1 MVTLV
6 ATQIGAMSAK
16 NVDKQ
21 KDVKDMG
28 YSMPSLKS
36 LH

>member
-6 ATQIGAMSAK
+6 ATQTGAASAK
-16 NVDKQ
+16 NLGKE
-21 KDVKDMG
+21 KDVTDMG
-28 YSMPSLKS
+28 YRMSSLKS

>member
-6 ATQIGAMSAK
+6 ATQIGATLAK
-16 NVDKQ
+16 NEGKQ

-28 YSMPSLKS
+28 YSMSSLKS

>member
-6 ATQIGAMSAK
+6 ATQTGAMFAK
-16 NVDKQ
+16 KMSKQ
-21 KDVKDMG
+21 KDVKGMG
-28 YSMPSLKS
+28 HSMSSLKS